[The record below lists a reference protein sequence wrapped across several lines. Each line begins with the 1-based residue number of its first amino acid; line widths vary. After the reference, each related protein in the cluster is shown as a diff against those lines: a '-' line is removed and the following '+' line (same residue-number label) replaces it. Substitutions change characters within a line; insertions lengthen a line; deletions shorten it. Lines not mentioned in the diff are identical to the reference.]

1 MGQDDLPGGC
11 TFNSARFR
19 KSSPITGVQLFS
31 GWIRSGFWCPD
42 QSMCHAKTGKERSGT
57 QCRGCRLLLKKV
69 EMSKIVLA
77 GNEIIDNEQL
87 KLPKERNHGS
97 RIYPKPSRT
106 HRKTL
111 LSPQSRTEAIRQY
124 RGNCSKTRSV
134 ATGPIENCNSYQI
147 RHPQDTAV
155 FLSTIKQSTVMNIPS
170 DIICFTEIE
179 MPQLDRYKYQL
190 LLQPRQH
197 HCLAP
202 TPHLS
207 NVHNIT
213 SFVLYATPDYPFVDI
228 FHETVSSTPS

>member
-1 MGQDDLPGGC
+1 MREMGQDDLPGGC

-57 QCRGCRLLLKKV
+57 RCRGCRLLLKKV

-147 RHPQDTAV
+147 RHP
-155 FLSTIKQSTVMNIPS
+155 SKIPLYFFRRS
-170 DIICFTEIE
+170 NN
-179 MPQLDRYKYQL
+179 L
-190 LLQPRQH
+190 L
-197 HCLAP
+197 
-202 TPHLS
+202 
-207 NVHNIT
+207 
-213 SFVLYATPDYPFVDI
+213 
-228 FHETVSSTPS
+228 